1 LKNIL
6 LKIAAWGLVPVV
18 PLLITGGVIA
28 FAVNFQP
35 LYEYGF
41 QQYEVGQTTGLA
53 DVELSKAASGLIGY
67 FNSDEELIDV
77 TVEKDGRPF
86 RLFNDR
92 EIIHMKDVK
101 ALIRLDYTVFLVS
114 LVYATAVAGI
124 MLLRRE
130 PRRLAAPLFWGG
142 VLALVIVLTR
152 AALAISDFSAFW
164 VNFHL
169 ISFVNDF
176 WLLDPRTDYLIMLFP
191 EGFWR
196 DAMIFVDAI
205 ILTLTI
211 TVTVIGWR
219 NLRIPEKTR

>member
-1 LKNIL
+1 MKLL
-6 LKIAAWGLVPVV
+6 LKCLSWGLVPVV

-41 QQYEVGQTTGLA
+41 NRYDVGQTTGLA
-53 DVELSKAASGLIGY
+53 DAELSKAASGLIDY

-92 EIIHMKDVK
+92 EITHLKDVK

-114 LVYATAVAGI
+114 LVYAAVIAGI
-124 MLLRRE
+124 MLYRRK

-142 VLALVIVLTR
+142 VLALVIVLAR
-152 AALAISDFSAFW
+152 AALAIADFSTFW

-219 NLRIPEKTR
+219 NLRIPDRTR